1 MGMEFFPNKDWS
13 KTYTTA
19 AEAIYGV
26 TQYTDKNYLTFI
38 DVFGLTGHAFRMN
51 IDPEIINVAGPT
63 SFPGGYIF
71 RRNLCNLG
79 FTSSM
84 TEMNTLI
91 TPEIMEQTMNLVQKS
106 IDKGIPVLSL
116 DLFIPE
122 FGVIYGYDDE
132 LQVFHGKDVS
142 QDGQIPYSK
151 VIGERLTFLVA
162 IDESLQHS
170 KYEMLRMALDMIV
183 EHARG
188 REWTHVFKDRFA
200 QGLSGYDAWIGVM
213 ERRAADEFGNAYNL
227 AVIAD
232 AREYAVRFLHELK
245 LKWNGTNVVER
256 NVRRFAGE
264 AFLHYKLAADSLI
277 KLRSMFPFPQGGNP
291 KDPAAADQAIE
302 LLKIARDA
310 ESQGVTVL
318 EGFLDFMKAYHSELW
333 IHDPETLK

>member
-1 MGMEFFPNKDWS
+1 MEFFPDKDWS
-13 KTYTTA
+13 RTFTTA

-26 TQYTDKNYLTFI
+26 VQYTDKNYLSFI

-51 IDPEIINVAGPT
+51 IDPEIINAAGPT
-63 SFPGGYIF
+63 SFAGGYIF

-79 FTSSM
+79 FISSM

-91 TPEIMEQTMNLVQKS
+91 TPEILEQTMNLVQKS
-106 IDKGIPVLSL
+106 IDKGIPVISF

-132 LQVFHGKDVS
+132 KQVFHAKDVS
-142 QDGQIPYSK
+142 QDGYIPYSK
-151 VIGERLTFLVA
+151 VVGERLTFLVA
-162 IDESLQHS
+162 INESIPHS

-200 QGLSGYDAWIGVM
+200 QGLAGYDAWIHVM
-213 ERRAADEFGNAYNL
+213 ERRTADEFGNAYNL
-227 AVIAD
+227 AVISD

-256 NVRRFAGE
+256 NVRKYASE
-264 AFLHYKLAADSLI
+264 AFLHYKIAAESLI
-277 KLRSMFPFPQGGNP
+277 ELRNMFPFPQGGNP
-291 KDPAAADQAIE
+291 KDPVVADQAIE

-310 ESQGVTVL
+310 ELQGVMVL

-333 IHDPETLK
+333 IYDPITWK